1 MSIGA
6 SLFWWHPSHALAVHY
21 SWIYMPKCLNVDT
34 VNLLKP
40 GWFQSFMV
48 YDSSI
53 VGAVDWFWTKCVDW

>member
-1 MSIGA
+1 MT
-6 SLFWWHPSHALAVHY
+6 
-21 SWIYMPKCLNVDT
+21 KCLNVDT